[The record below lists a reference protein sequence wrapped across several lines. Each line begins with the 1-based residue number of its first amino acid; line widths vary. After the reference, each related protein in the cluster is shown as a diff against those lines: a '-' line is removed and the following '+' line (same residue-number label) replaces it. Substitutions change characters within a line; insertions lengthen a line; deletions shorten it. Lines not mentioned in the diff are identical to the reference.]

1 MTNEAA
7 IDQIKRELDD
17 ALDTM
22 RSDLDRVE
30 MLAAAL
36 NAFSHPIP
44 DYEPRFLHLNH
55 ATLRHAG
62 IGARGRQA
70 ITTIRP
76 AIPAAGVPTHRNNAA
91 AHAPR

>member
-7 IDQIKRELDD
+7 TDQIKRKLDD

-30 MLAAAL
+30 LLAVGL
-36 NAFSHPIP
+36 NAFSRPIP

-55 ATLRHAG
+55 ATLGTQELGHA
-62 IGARGRQA
+62 ARRQ
-70 ITTIRP
+70 
-76 AIPAAGVPTHRNNAA
+76 
-91 AHAPR
+91 